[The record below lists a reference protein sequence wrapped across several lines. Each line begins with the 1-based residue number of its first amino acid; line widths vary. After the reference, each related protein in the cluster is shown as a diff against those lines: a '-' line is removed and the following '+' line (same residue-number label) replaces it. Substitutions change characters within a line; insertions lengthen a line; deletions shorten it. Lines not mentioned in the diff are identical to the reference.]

1 MKSIWLLL
9 TMWLL
14 VGCAP
19 ENLPTLPEQQWQDV
33 TVHIEAR
40 PTPLESGTSEFWVI
54 LNDPRGL
61 PVFDVMVNLR
71 ADAGEWQQAIQDGH
85 TGVYRRAVLV
95 RNPASANL
103 TVRLRRR
110 EQTGE
115 LIYPLAPI
123 AATADPGASAAPDN

>member
-1 MKSIWLLL
+1 MKLILLL
-9 TMWLL
+9 VIAWLL

-19 ENLPTLPEQQWQDV
+19 EYSPTLPDQQWQDI

-40 PTPLESGTSEFWVI
+40 PTPLQPGTSEFWVI

-61 PVFDVMVNLR
+61 PVFDVIVNLR

-95 RNPASANL
+95 KDPPTANL

-110 EQTGE
+110 EQAGE
-115 LIYPLAPI
+115 LVYPLAPI
-123 AATADPGASAAPDN
+123 AVNAGPVSAGGSGN

>member
-1 MKSIWLLL
+1 MKRIWLLL
-9 TMWLL
+9 MAWIL

-19 ENLPTLPEQQWQDV
+19 ENSPTLPDQQWQDV

-40 PTPLESGTSEFWVI
+40 PTPLKSGTSEFWVI

-71 ADAGEWQQAIQDGH
+71 ADAGGWQQAIQDGH

-95 RNPASANL
+95 KDPASANL

-110 EQTGE
+110 EQAGD

-123 AATADPGASAAPDN
+123 AASAAPVSTAVSDN

>member
-1 MKSIWLLL
+1 MKWVWLLL
-9 TMWLL
+9 PTWLL
-14 VGCAP
+14 AGCAP
-19 ENLPTLPEQQWQDV
+19 ENLRTLPEQQWQDI

-40 PTPLESGTSEFWVI
+40 PTPLEPGTSEFWVI

-71 ADAGEWQQAIQDGH
+71 ADAGDWQQAIQDGH

-95 RNPASANL
+95 KDPANASL

-110 EQTGE
+110 EQSGE
-115 LIYPLAPI
+115 LVYPLAPI
-123 AATADPGASAAPDN
+123 AAATDRASTAASDT